1 MEAPNNPP
9 TVDKIEA
16 MVKDF
21 DQAWGRLWE
30 VMFRHFTKVETAG
43 LFSPEAV
50 DTGEQVFALMEAV
63 LHYRDKD
70 VQKALQ
76 DGYVLGEAYEPEDT
90 KPEVKRPVDCGV
102 SVLLTVEVLV
112 EREDLPEEMYE
123 KDGDL
128 YVLTDDGRD
137 WFVKEA
143 ELSVD
148 CGMYDFVVHDGEID
162 GNSDGDF
169 EVHPF

>member
-1 MEAPNNPP
+1 METPNNPP

-21 DQAWGRLWE
+21 DQAWGKLWE
-30 VMFRHFTKVETAG
+30 VMFQHFTKVETAG

-70 VQKALQ
+70 VQKALE

-90 KPEVKRPVDCGV
+90 KPEVVPPVDCTV
-102 SVLLTVEVLV
+102 SIILEVEVLV
-112 EREDLPEEMYE
+112 EREDLPAEFYDR
-123 KDGDL
+123 DGDM
-128 YVLTDDGRD
+128 LTLTGEGLA
-137 WFVKEA
+137 WFMDEA
-143 ELSVD
+143 RLNVD
-148 CGMYDFVVHDGEID
+148 CGPYDCLVHSVEAE
-162 GNSDGDF
+162 NEDGDF

>member
-1 MEAPNNPP
+1 METPNNPP

-21 DQAWGRLWE
+21 DQAWGKLWE
-30 VMFRHFTKVETAG
+30 VMFQHFTKVETAG
-43 LFSPEAV
+43 LFSPEAME
-50 DTGEQVFALMEAV
+50 TGEQVFALMEAV

-70 VQKALQ
+70 VDNAMQA
-76 DGYVLGEAYEPEDT
+76 GYDMGVGEDT
-90 KPEVKRPVDCGV
+90 PEVKRPVDCTV
-102 SVLLTVEVLV
+102 SVMLEVEVIM
-112 EREDLPEEMYE
+112 EREDLPEDMYE

-128 YVLTDDGRD
+128 YVLTEEGRN
-137 WFVKEA
+137 WFTDEA
-143 ELSVD
+143 RLSLD
-148 CGMYDFVVHDGEID
+148 CGMYEFLIHGAEID